1 MPPSSSITKSWT
13 RHESNLALLECLSA
27 ATPTRPALPVEL
39 ILQILSHPTRWVRL
53 HSIGH
58 PPITPSVE
66 PAKPILIV
74 NNRPD
79 GIPVLYTRPFSA
91 QEVGRLREV
100 IFKFRS
106 RDQGWSS
113 FGPDAGSFSWFEATL
128 AQSPSTDDDGQGQD
142 NDAVQWTGSY
152 GRVVEWLERHDK
164 MMENQPRYRIQTNR
178 HAETEPEE
186 YTIKLTGDHELV
198 RRVKKGDRIMLW
210 ACACFPGWENRVYQA
225 EISVRGMD
233 DLKIE

>member
-1 MPPSSSITKSWT
+1 M
-13 RHESNLALLECLSA
+13 
-27 ATPTRPALPVEL
+27 
-39 ILQILSHPTRWVRL
+39 
-53 HSIGH
+53 
-58 PPITPSVE
+58 
-66 PAKPILIV
+66 
-74 NNRPD
+74 
-79 GIPVLYTRPFSA
+79 
-91 QEVGRLREV
+91 REV